1 METLEFKIRIKAP
14 AEKVW
19 SVLWNDETYKKWTRV
34 FCEGSYTIT
43 DWN

>member
-34 FCEGSYTIT
+34 FCEGSNTIT